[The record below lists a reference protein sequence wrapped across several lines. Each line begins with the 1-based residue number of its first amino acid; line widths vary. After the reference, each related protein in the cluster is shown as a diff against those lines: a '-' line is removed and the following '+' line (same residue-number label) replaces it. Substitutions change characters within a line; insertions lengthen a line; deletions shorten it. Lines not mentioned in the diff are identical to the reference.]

1 MSLSDTTENP
11 EGRRGPSPMM
21 FLSLGL
27 GTAAALALIVVVSLL
42 TGGANSGLFSAN
54 ALDGTTVAAFSLPG
68 FSGDTVRT
76 PWATGHPTVV
86 IFYASWCQ
94 PCKEEL
100 PRVARYVS
108 THQLGTVRFFGVDY
122 NDNTASGHAFAQDAK
137 VTFVSG
143 VDTSGLR
150 TTSAFNLP
158 GLPDTVFVNSNGVVS
173 HYVIGPV
180 SNAQLAAGIT
190 ALR

>member
-1 MSLSDTTENP
+1 MLLSDTTENP
-11 EGRRGPSPMM
+11 DGRRGPSPMM

-27 GTAAALALIVVVSLL
+27 GTAVALTLIVVVSLL
-42 TGGANSGLFSAN
+42 TGGGNSGLFSAN
-54 ALDGTTVAAFSLPG
+54 ALDGATVAPISFPG
-68 FSGDTVRT
+68 FNGNTVRT
-76 PWATGHPTVV
+76 PWASGHPTVV

-100 PRVARYVS
+100 PRVASYVS

-122 NDNTASGHAFAQDAK
+122 NDNTASGQTFAAHAK

-143 VDTSGLR
+143 IDATGSK
-150 TTSAFNLP
+150 TTTAFNLP